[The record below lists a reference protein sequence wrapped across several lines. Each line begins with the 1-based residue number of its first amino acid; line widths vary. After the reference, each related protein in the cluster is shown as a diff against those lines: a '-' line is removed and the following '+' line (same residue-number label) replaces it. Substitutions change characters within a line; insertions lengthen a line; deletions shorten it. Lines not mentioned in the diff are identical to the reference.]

1 LRQSNHNSV
10 PEWYLNGL
18 RAEQIVGNNR
28 RVLAWCHESS
38 FANRFLE
45 KNLFTTLLGGDAVE
59 ITGYTA
65 NFAAPVAC

>member
-18 RAEQIVGNNR
+18 RAEQIGGNNR
-28 RVLAWCHESS
+28 RVLAWCHESF

-45 KNLFTTLLGGDAVE
+45 NSLFTTFLGGDTIE
-59 ITGYTA
+59 TTGYTA
-65 NFAAPVAC
+65 DLAAPVAC